1 VDGVIARLLAA
12 ELLLGNDLLPLLVLA
27 LGGALVVGNA
37 MALIRPPAKPKPGD
51 LARAPRGR
59 TIAMLVIGLVA
70 AVWALAS
77 LLAG

>member
-1 VDGVIARLLAA
+1 MLAA

-37 MALIRPPAKPKPGD
+37 MALIRPPAKPKAGELTRAP
-51 LARAPRGR
+51 LARTVG
-59 TIAMLVIGLVA
+59 MLLIGLIA

-77 LLAG
+77 LLSG

>member
-1 VDGVIARLLAA
+1 MLAA

-37 MALIRPPAKPKPGD
+37 MALIRPPAKPKEGELERAP
-51 LARAPRGR
+51 LAR
-59 TIAMLVIGLVA
+59 TVTMLVVGLLA

-77 LLAG
+77 LLSK